1 MEQLNKQKIIYIEHV
16 EWNYIKQR
24 PQYIAENLSKNFD
37 VTVYSPYSY
46 KLGKRNFKVDG
57 SCDVKLVKKLPFE
70 GRFPLIARLNLLYK
84 KCYFKCRIK
93 NDIPI
98 VYVTYPEAYEFIP
111 ETYEGIVIYDCM
123 DDMLEFDMSAQ
134 SRMLVQRLEKALYKR
149 ADIVFVSSENLKRK
163 LFDRYFIK
171 EDCYL
176 VRNGYDGNIANVPLI
191 SEQKNK
197 NFVVCYFGTIS
208 SWFDFDVIKKSLDTI
223 PNLEYKFIG
232 PIEKM
237 ITPYEH
243 ERIHY
248 IRPVPHDELQHMTGD
263 ADAYILPFKV
273 NDLIE
278 AVDPVKFYE
287 YINFSKNI
295 ISVYYDEILRFE
307 DFVYFYKDTNQ
318 YINVIKKLM
327 QDNTL
332 KYSQE
337 KRLKFLE
344 ESTWDNRAQMMSG
357 VIVKEL
363 NTGAKHNI
371 EVGVEQ

>member
-1 MEQLNKQKIIYIEHV
+1 
-16 EWNYIKQR
+16 
-24 PQYIAENLSKNFD
+24 
-37 VTVYSPYSY
+37 
-46 KLGKRNFKVDG
+46 
-57 SCDVKLVKKLPFE
+57 
-70 GRFPLIARLNLLYK
+70 
-84 KCYFKCRIK
+84 
-93 NDIPI
+93 
-98 VYVTYPEAYEFIP
+98 
-111 ETYEGIVIYDCM
+111 
-123 DDMLEFDMSAQ
+123 
-134 SRMLVQRLEKALYKR
+134 
-149 ADIVFVSSENLKRK
+149 
-163 LFDRYFIK
+163 
-171 EDCYL
+171 
-176 VRNGYDGNIANVPLI
+176 
-191 SEQKNK
+191 
-197 NFVVCYFGTIS
+197 
-208 SWFDFDVIKKSLDTI
+208 
-223 PNLEYKFIG
+223 
-232 PIEKM
+232 M

-248 IRPVPHDELQHMTGD
+248 IRPVPHDELQHMTSD

-295 ISVYYDEILRFE
+295 ISVYYDEISRFE

-357 VIVKEL
+357 VIVEEL

-371 EVGVEQ
+371 EVGAEQ

>member
-1 MEQLNKQKIIYIEHV
+1 M

-57 SCDVKLVKKLPFE
+57 SCDVKFVKKLPFE

-232 PIEKM
+232 PIEK
-237 ITPYEH
+237 
-243 ERIHY
+243 
-248 IRPVPHDELQHMTGD
+248 
-263 ADAYILPFKV
+263 
-273 NDLIE
+273 
-278 AVDPVKFYE
+278 
-287 YINFSKNI
+287 
-295 ISVYYDEILRFE
+295 
-307 DFVYFYKDTNQ
+307 
-318 YINVIKKLM
+318 
-327 QDNTL
+327 
-332 KYSQE
+332 
-337 KRLKFLE
+337 
-344 ESTWDNRAQMMSG
+344 
-357 VIVKEL
+357 
-363 NTGAKHNI
+363 
-371 EVGVEQ
+371 